1 MKVTKALLIF
11 YTILF
16 FNINSRMPSCA
27 SESEDLLRT
36 INLYIQC
43 DKTRIKKLP
52 FYQKWERPNILYR
65 LAAKPRYHFLRSI
78 GWYGQRIDK
87 DPTGVRALWNST
99 WTKHAV
105 SATDISLRNIKTTSH
120 WAANSLG
127 LSKDVAPTATTF
139 YCFLYS
145 VYKHWRYNR
154 PRKDLMP

>member
-27 SESEDLLRT
+27 SESEDLFRT
-36 INLYIQC
+36 INLYVQY

-52 FYQKWERPNILYR
+52 FYQKSEYRSIPYR
-65 LAAKPRYHFLRSI
+65 LAAKPRCHFLRSI

-99 WTKHAV
+99 LSKHAV
-105 SATDISLRNIKTTSH
+105 SAAVVSLRQHRIER
-120 WAANSLG
+120 WPRLG
-127 LSKDVAPTATTF
+127 SRSVTPAATTLF
-139 YCFLYS
+139 CFLYS
-145 VYKHWRYNR
+145 VYKQRRYNR
-154 PRKDLMP
+154 PCKDLMP